1 MASNEH
7 SSLEN
12 SQLHVPKDF
21 STASA
26 NTVLTKNSSN
36 ALTWANDTLR
46 RTHFVRVGGF
56 LSNVTSTSEFAPTYA
71 SGTTHLW
78 NTVVTDGTAD
88 AQDAVA
94 QAQLYCT
101 RGGFIQRFSGV
112 VSATSGKNVN
122 FKIYKGTVADASSAS
137 IDLTQMGDTATET
150 GGGNSNTDLF
160 DMTGLGSSVTF
171 SGGDVLIVTISAG
184 NTDATTAR
192 FNATMEVVYTQE

>member
-7 SSLEN
+7 SALDN
-12 SQLHVPKDF
+12 TQLHVPKDF
-21 STASA
+21 SSASA
-26 NTVLTKNSSN
+26 NTVLTKNGSN
-36 ALTWANDTLR
+36 ALTWADDNLR
-46 RTHFVRVGGF
+46 RMQHIRVAGF
-56 LSNVTSTSEFAPTYA
+56 FSKSSTSEFAPTYA
-71 SGTTHLW
+71 GGVTHTW
-78 NTVVTDGTAD
+78 DTVVTDGTAD

-112 VSATSGKNVN
+112 VAATSGKNVS
-122 FKIYKGTVADASSAS
+122 FKIYKGTPADASAAA
-137 IDLTQMGDTATET
+137 IDLTQLGATATET
-150 GGGNSNTDLF
+150 GGGVTNVDLF

-171 SGGDVLIVTISAG
+171 SGGDILIVTIAAG

>member
-7 SSLEN
+7 SALDN
-12 SQLHVPKDF
+12 TQLHVPKDF
-21 STASA
+21 SSASA
-26 NTVLTKNSSN
+26 NTVLTKNGSN
-36 ALTWANDTLR
+36 ALTWADDNLR
-46 RTHFVRVGGF
+46 RMQHIRVAGF
-56 LSNVTSTSEFAPTYA
+56 FSKSSTSEFAPTYA
-71 SGTTHLW
+71 GGTTHLF
-78 NTVVTDGTAD
+78 NTAVTDATAD

-112 VSATSGKNVN
+112 VAATSGKNVS
-122 FKIYKGTVADASSAS
+122 FKIYKGTPADASAAA
-137 IDLTQMGDTATET
+137 IDLTQLGATATET
-150 GGGNSNTDLF
+150 GGGVTNVDLF

-171 SGGDVLIVTISAG
+171 SGGDILIVTIAAG